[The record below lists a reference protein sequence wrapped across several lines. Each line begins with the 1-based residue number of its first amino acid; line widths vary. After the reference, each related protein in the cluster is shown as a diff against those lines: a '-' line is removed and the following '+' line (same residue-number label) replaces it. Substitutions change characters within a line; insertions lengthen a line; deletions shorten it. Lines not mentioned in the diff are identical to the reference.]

1 MKHEGWQEVPDMGLL
16 EVGLKLKLLQ
26 LPEREAALALG
37 QGRLLSLA
45 LLEDFPR
52 NANDRGS
59 PFITSAGTLF

>member
-1 MKHEGWQEVPDMGLL
+1 MKHEAPDMGLL
-16 EVGLKLKLLQ
+16 EVVLKLRLLQ
-26 LPEREAALALG
+26 LSEREAALALG

-52 NANDRGS
+52 NANDHGS